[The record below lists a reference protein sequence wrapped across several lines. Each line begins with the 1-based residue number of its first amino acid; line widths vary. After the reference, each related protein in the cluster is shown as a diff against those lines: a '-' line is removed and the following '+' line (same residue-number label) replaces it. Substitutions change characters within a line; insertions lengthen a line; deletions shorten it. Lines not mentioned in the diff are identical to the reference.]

1 MPLKHP
7 AAGRKRHTAHV
18 GSLWRINIHTTAR
31 KHLLTANILLNRA
44 AYFSNFYAK
53 ITCWFIRNHQSRQR
67 V

>member
-1 MPLKHP
+1 M
-7 AAGRKRHTAHV
+7 
-18 GSLWRINIHTTAR
+18 GSLSHINVHTTAR

-53 ITCWFIRNHQSRQR
+53 ITCWPIRTYQSRQT

>member
-1 MPLKHP
+1 MSH
-7 AAGRKRHTAHV
+7 
-18 GSLWRINIHTTAR
+18 INLHTTAR

-53 ITCWFIRNHQSRQR
+53 ITCWLTRTPQSRQT